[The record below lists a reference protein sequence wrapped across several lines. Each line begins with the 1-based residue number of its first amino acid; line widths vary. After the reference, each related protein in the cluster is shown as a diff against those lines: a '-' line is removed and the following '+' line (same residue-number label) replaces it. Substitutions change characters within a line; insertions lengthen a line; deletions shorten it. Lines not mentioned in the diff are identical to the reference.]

1 MFEKLDGSTRLFVV
15 LGDPI
20 AQVKSPSGMTHAFQK
35 RGVNAVVV
43 PMHVTPSDFDAFVR
57 GVGRALNLDGIIVT
71 VPHKFAAFR
80 HCVEATARARILGA
94 VNVLRREA
102 GGNWYGDML
111 DGIGFVGGIRSVGF
125 DPAGKRALL
134 VGAGGAGSA
143 IALALVDEGVS
154 ELAIHDESA
163 ERRDGLIGRLRDRR
177 PEVVVRV
184 GSADPTG
191 FELVV
196 NATPAGMKPGDE
208 LPVLANK
215 LHASTFVG
223 DVITAPVVTP
233 LIEQAR
239 HLGCATQIGL
249 EMFNAEATL
258 MLDFLL
264 APTTRCDGE
273 RSHMPSRTAA

>member
-1 MFEKLDGSTRLFVV
+1 MLENLDGSTRLFVV

-20 AQVKSPSGMTHAFQK
+20 AQVKSPSGMTRAFQE

-43 PMHVTPSDFDAFVR
+43 PIHVTTSDFDIFVR
-57 GVGRALNLDGIIVT
+57 GVSRALNLDGIIVT

-80 HCVEATARARILGA
+80 HCAEATDRAKILSA
-94 VNVLRREA
+94 VNVLRRDA
-102 GGNWYGDML
+102 GGSWYGDML
-111 DGIGFVGGIRSVGF
+111 DGIGFVGGIRIAGF
-125 DPAGKRALL
+125 DPTGKRALL

-143 IALALVDEGVS
+143 IALALVDEAVS

-163 ERRDGLIGRLRDRR
+163 ERRDRLIGRLKGRR
-177 PEVVVRV
+177 PEVVVRI
-184 GSADPTG
+184 GTADPTG

-196 NATPAGMKPGDE
+196 NATPAGMKPDDP
-208 LPVLANK
+208 LPVLASK
-215 LHASTFVG
+215 LHATTFVG
-223 DVITAPVVTP
+223 DVITVPMVTP

-249 EMFNAEATL
+249 GMFNAEATL

-264 APTTRCDGE
+264 APTTRRDGE
-273 RSHMPSRTAA
+273 RSRMPSRSAA